1 MGGAPYASQGVPCAR
16 SRRARVR
23 LRVRFLRGLCAH
35 LPRGHHMPVLY
46 SPSGWFHLP
55 FPAVFHENTRVPPFH
70 WWVPD
75 FRSHPSAASLL
86 RKFQFLPSPPPPLW
100 HPAYADSSA
109 SRQTAR
115 WTHVNKGLQAS
126 MSSASTSSSYCLKNE
141 VYKIKI
147 TNGTLR
153 CRRQCLHD
161 TRRET
166 RGDARRRDR
175 LLRSCP
181 R

>member
-55 FPAVFHENTRVPPFH
+55 FPAVFHKNTRVPPFH

-75 FRSHPSAASLL
+75 FGLN
-86 RKFQFLPSPPPPLW
+86 
-100 HPAYADSSA
+100 PAPRHYCA
-109 SRQTAR
+109 
-115 WTHVNKGLQAS
+115 
-126 MSSASTSSSYCLKNE
+126 SSSFYRRHLLLSGILPTPIRRRLGRRPAGPTLTR
-141 VYKIKI
+141 VYKH
-147 TNGTLR
+147 L
-153 CRRQCLHD
+153 CRR
-161 TRRET
+161 
-166 RGDARRRDR
+166 
-175 LLRSCP
+175 LRP
-181 R
+181 PVVIA